1 MRLRRSLNEMALGE
15 HLTMYIKDK
24 QKLVSKSLFKKLQLR
39 VLDIDLQSDL
49 TLDVVAR
56 EVLKEFEGNEE
67 IQALT
72 EEQKEKL
79 HTYLQIGYSEPK

>member
-1 MRLRRSLNEMALGE
+1 
-15 HLTMYIKDK
+15 MYIKDK
-24 QKLVSKSLFKKLQLR
+24 QKLVTKSLFKELQLR

-56 EVLKEFEGNEE
+56 EVLKEFEDNVE
-67 IQALT
+67 IHSLT

>member
-1 MRLRRSLNEMALGE
+1 MALGE

>member
-1 MRLRRSLNEMALGE
+1 MALGE

-72 EEQKEKL
+72 EEQKENL

>member
-1 MRLRRSLNEMALGE
+1 
-15 HLTMYIKDK
+15 MYIKDK